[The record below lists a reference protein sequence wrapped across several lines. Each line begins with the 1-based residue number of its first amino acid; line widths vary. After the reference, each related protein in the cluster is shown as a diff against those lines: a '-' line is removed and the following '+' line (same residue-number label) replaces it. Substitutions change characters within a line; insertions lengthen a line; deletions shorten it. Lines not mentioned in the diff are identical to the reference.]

1 MIKIITQRFFFSN
14 RQTTIYQGGLK
25 LIIKILFNYIMGY
38 VNITIEGF
46 FVERFIN
53 HCINNKIFLWSTK
66 RSNATLLS
74 TNVSIK
80 QFKEI
85 RGIAKRTKCKV
96 KINYKKGLPIL
107 LHKYRKRKLLLFLL
121 IPIVVAIL
129 ITSTYIWNIEIEG
142 IEKIE
147 RNEILR
153 VLSEEG
159 IDIGKRKGSID
170 TKTVINN
177 IRLKRDDISWM
188 SIDMKGTNI
197 IVSIVEAKEKPEII
211 NEKEYCNI
219 VSDQKGIIT
228 KITADTGTA
237 LAKVGDIVEK
247 GDILIAG
254 YMEGKYTGIRY
265 VHAKGNVEARVW
277 DTKRLESGFTREII
291 EETGVIKN
299 RYSINFNNFKIN
311 LYKSL
316 PNFEN
321 YDTINEINKIK
332 LFNNFYLPIEIIK
345 TTYVEQKKTK
355 ITYGKEELKEILI
368 EELGNQFEEENISN
382 LDIINKIVNVY
393 EKESSIEVEM
403 TYEVQTN
410 IGIEEGL
417 VK

>member
-1 MIKIITQRFFFSN
+1 MLF
-14 RQTTIYQGGLK
+14 
-25 LIIKILFNYIMGY
+25 KILFNYLSGY
-38 VNITIEGF
+38 INITVEGF

-53 HCINNKIFLWSTK
+53 NCINSKIFLWSLK
-66 RSNATLLS
+66 RSNSTLLR
-74 TNVSIK
+74 TNISIK
-80 QFKEI
+80 EFKEI
-85 RGIAKRTKCKV
+85 RKIAKKTKCKV
-96 KINYKKGLPIL
+96 RINYKRGLPIL
-107 LHKYRKRKLLLFLL
+107 VHRYRKRKLLLFLL
-121 IPIVVAIL
+121 IPIVAAIL

-142 IEKIE
+142 IENIE
-147 RNEILR
+147 KTEILR
-153 VLSEEG
+153 DLSEEG
-159 IDIGKRKGSID
+159 INIGKRKGSIN

-197 IVSIVEAKEKPEII
+197 IVNIVEAKEKPDII
-211 NEKEYCNI
+211 NDNEYCNI
-219 VSDQKGIIT
+219 VADQKGIIT

-237 LAKVGDIVEK
+237 IAKVGDIVEK
-247 GDILIAG
+247 GDILIGG

-277 DTKRLESGFTREII
+277 YTKKKESGFTREIS
-291 EETGVIKN
+291 EETGMIKN

-321 YDTINEINKIK
+321 YDTINETNKMK

-345 TTYVEQKKTK
+345 TTYVEQKKNK

-368 EELGNQFEEENISN
+368 EELEQQFEQENIKN

-393 EKESSIEVEM
+393 EKESSVEVEM
-403 TYEVQTN
+403 TYEVKSS
-410 IGIEEGL
+410 IGIEKKLE
-417 VK
+417 